1 MTAGFRRWLAFGPA
15 LLVAAACGGSEERVV
30 GETAARTAVDR
41 AVAVARAIQV
51 APPAADS
58 VLAAHGFTR
67 AGFDA
72 LLYDIAVDSALARAY
87 AEGIR

>member
-1 MTAGFRRWLAFGPA
+1 
-15 LLVAAACGGSEERVV
+15 
-30 GETAARTAVDR
+30 
-41 AVAVARAIQV
+41 VAVARAIQV